1 MIPTF
6 HHLLHL
12 TEINLLRFY
21 PWHFQFSNDVHSV
34 VFCQN
39 TVFVLWS
46 RPVARTPSPGA
57 HGHSGPVH
65 HRGGSQRAVPNLS
78 KSEYTTL
85 KKKKKKSHYKIKKI
99 DQRAESLRSFQE
111 DTQLGAGGG
120 LGPGCAR
127 RPVSGRRLGALPAE
141 TSQQGSARPNLR
153 GWLRSLLKTK
163 VLNGLVLSVL
173 STTMQFS
180 SQGILA
186 TLNLS
191 KNRGFWKIRL

>member
-85 KKKKKKSHYKIKKI
+85 KKKKKISLQNQKDRS
-99 DQRAESLRSFQE
+99 ESWVITLVP
-111 DTQLGAGGG
+111 GGHTARCWG
-120 LGPGCAR
+120 RPGAR

>member
-85 KKKKKKSHYKIKKI
+85 KKKKKNLTTKSKRSIRELSHY
-99 DQRAESLRSFQE
+99 ARSRR
-111 DTQLGAGGG
+111 THSSVLGAAWGRAVPGGQSPEGGWG
-120 LGPGCAR
+120 LSRQRPASRGLRVRTWEAGCGLFSR
-127 RPVSGRRLGALPAE
+127 
-141 TSQQGSARPNLR
+141 Q
-153 GWLRSLLKTK
+153 RS
-163 VLNGLVLSVL
+163 
-173 STTMQFS
+173 
-180 SQGILA
+180 
-186 TLNLS
+186 
-191 KNRGFWKIRL
+191 